1 MRSVKRDI
9 FATRKGKAES
19 STLKAF
25 YFLTQMN
32 LRWREREFAPFK
44 MDRRWIWIYS
54 EDFGVGNYNN
64 IFMFEKRF

>member
-1 MRSVKRDI
+1 
-9 FATRKGKAES
+9 
-19 STLKAF
+19 LKAF

-32 LRWREREFAPFK
+32 LRCGEREFAPFK
-44 MDRRWIWIYS
+44 MDWRWIWIYS